1 MKFIIDM
8 DDKNVTIDS
17 LIELYNAIDKINER
31 FRYAKMSEYLGIL
44 RSQIQITADYII
56 KVKDM
61 LSKSDFS
68 IDEYK
73 ELATCLAQLVDGIQ
87 FTSTYITYDPFPL
100 EEFLNIGVGDYIYT
114 RSKEYNLYARISTS
128 IFVDYLLRETDLD
141 NFSKDSEEEEDF

>member
-1 MKFIIDM
+1 MKFIIDI
-8 DDKNVTIDS
+8 DDKDATIDS

-141 NFSKDSEEEEDF
+141 NFSKDSEEEDF

>member
-114 RSKEYNLYARISTS
+114 RSKEYNLYARIPTS

>member
-1 MKFIIDM
+1 MKFMIDM

-61 LSKSDFS
+61 LSESDFS

-73 ELATCLAQLVDGIQ
+73 ELSTCVAQLVDGIQ
-87 FTSTYITYDPFPL
+87 FISTYITHDPFPL